1 MREYRFSLGDTRTGC
16 LGFCFSVSA
25 RNRRDA
31 LNKARRALE
40 TIEAVAI
47 DLSDTG
53 ATDGR
58 VFFNARNVRMSDIA
72 DVSEREK

>member
-1 MREYRFSLGDTRTGC
+1 MRAYRFSLGDTRTGC
-16 LGFCFSVSA
+16 LGFCFTVSA
-25 RNRRDA
+25 GTRRDA

-40 TIEAVAI
+40 TIEEVAI

-58 VFFNARNVRMSDIA
+58 LYFNARNLHMSDIA
-72 DVSEREK
+72 DVSEQDK